1 MSGENTLQLF
11 YRIRAAGY
19 NRGCKG
25 KRETKDFEER
35 FSKVH
40 IVLGMWEVVKAK
52 KKPYDC
58 PFQLWMD
65 GHHYSNA
72 KVSVFD
78 PKDVLEQD

>member
-40 IVLGMWEVVKAK
+40 IVLGMWEGKSQEKALRL
-52 KKPYDC
+52 PI
-58 PFQLWMD
+58 PTLD
-65 GHHYSNA
+65 GRT
-72 KVSVFD
+72 
-78 PKDVLEQD
+78 PLQ